1 MKLSLSIFK
10 REDLNEYSGKNNIRF
25 VVVDID
31 RSRKYPQNFV
41 CILPKQI
48 KANSRRHTRFQ
59 RKFGDESL
67 DLAKKLLKRSLKSEN
82 DWQVKEEIRERLE
95 LLKPKPQRNIMRNH
109 LRFRG
114 YPTF

>member
-1 MKLSLSIFK
+1 LSIFK
-10 REDLNEYSGKNNIRF
+10 KEKLNDYSGKNNIRF
-25 VVVDID
+25 AVIDLD
-31 RSRKYPQNFV
+31 RSRKYPINFV
-41 CILPKQI
+41 CILPKHV
-48 KANSRRHTRFQ
+48 KANGRNYTRFE

-67 DLAKKLLKRSLKSEN
+67 DLAKKLLKRSLKAEN

-95 LLKPKPQRNIMRNH
+95 LLKPKPQRNIIRNH